1 MRSMKE
7 LGARMNDLFEK
18 EELEEVAL
26 GILNKLARIER
37 SYLTDLEEKLL
48 VLLEKQYKLR

>member
-1 MRSMKE
+1 
-7 LGARMNDLFEK
+7 MNDLFEK